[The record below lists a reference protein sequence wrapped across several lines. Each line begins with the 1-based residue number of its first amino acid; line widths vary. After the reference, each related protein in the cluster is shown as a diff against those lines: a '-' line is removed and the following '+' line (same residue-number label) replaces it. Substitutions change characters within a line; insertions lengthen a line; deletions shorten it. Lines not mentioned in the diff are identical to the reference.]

1 MKKQR
6 QRSEV
11 EKVNKKQI
19 IMKNNNKIKPH
30 SFRHTPLVHNH
41 NVQTNVFLNVCMYEA
56 IL

>member
-19 IMKNNNKIKPH
+19 IIKNNNKIKTT
-30 SFRHTPLVHNH
+30 F
-41 NVQTNVFLNVCMYEA
+41 
-56 IL
+56 I